1 MIRIEI
7 LNLALVS
14 THGRSWESFGVKVN
28 MALDGSRTLQK
39 QRDGIMCMA
48 MLLDRRSSVCNHSP
62 SHGRMCS
69 ASPSRGSQI
78 DAGHQQKCRVPWML
92 ARAVRYN

>member
-28 MALDGSRTLQK
+28 MALDESRTLQK

-48 MLLDRRSSVCNHSP
+48 MLLVRWDSVCDHSA
-62 SHGRMCS
+62 SHGRICC
-69 ASPSRGSQI
+69 ASPSPGSQI
-78 DAGHQQKCRVPWML
+78 DAEHQQKCRVRFVV
-92 ARAVRYN
+92 ARAVRYK